1 MISPNSIVHLAH
13 VHVDGKNY
21 NIAISMCLV
30 TRHIHIFKYNDYGC
44 DYDIFDN
51 QADACTFIEKPM
63 PK

>member
-1 MISPNSIVHLAH
+1 MISPNTIVHLAH
-13 VHVDGKNY
+13 VHVAGSNY
-21 NIAISMCLV
+21 NIAISMCLT
-30 TRHIHIFKYNDYGC
+30 TRHIHIFKYNDMGC